1 MGNHYHLKTA
11 VDRNFLPAIVS
22 YFLICTSKFT
32 IFYRIRRE
40 IPLHRLGTVS
50 VRSMCSKQKIL

>member
-1 MGNHYHLKTA
+1 MGNHFHLKTA
-11 VDRNFLPAIVS
+11 VDKNLVPAIVS
-22 YFLICTSKFT
+22 YFLICISKFT

-50 VRSMCSKQKIL
+50 VRSVCSKQKTL